1 MLFGIPLFIL
11 GDLYTTLVRVGQTV
25 SLAVLQSTGI
35 ENNGRKISAVS
46 SAELEL
52 EKSSIKLSGQI
63 LHLTEHTP
71 DATLTPSGESSNP
84 ATDKSKH
91 NDSSSL
97 LADTSAADDMGPVT
111 VNVSNGSV
119 IWTGDYI
126 KFNQIKAKKD
136 KGNLSASQP
145 SSSTVSRNTLLFSV
159 PSHVTERISGTLI
172 GTAAL
177 SEIESG
183 GVTSH
188 GLNGT
193 WEFDLTSLETTAR
206 SLWAKATTNR
216 EKILELGMS
225 FNNTF
230 PYIINRG
237 TSYIPSHHYVNNH
250 HHHRSSN
257 HCH

>member
-1 MLFGIPLFIL
+1 
-11 GDLYTTLVRVGQTV
+11 
-25 SLAVLQSTGI
+25 LQSPGI
-35 ENNGRKISAVS
+35 EKNGRKISAIS

-63 LHLTEHTP
+63 LHPTEHTP
-71 DATLTPSGESSNP
+71 DATLTPSGESSDST
-84 ATDKSKH
+84 TDQSKH
-91 NDSSSL
+91 NDSSL
-97 LADTSAADDMGPVT
+97 LSVDTGATDTEVNIGPVI
-111 VNVSNGSV
+111 VNASNGSV

-145 SSSTVSRNTLLFSV
+145 SSSTVSRNALLFSV
-159 PSHVTERISGTLI
+159 PSHVTEQVSGTLI

-177 SEIESG
+177 SEIESEG
-183 GVTSH
+183 ITSH

-193 WEFDLTSLETTAR
+193 WEFDLTSLETTAK

-237 TSYIPSHHYVNNH
+237 TSYIPGHHYIINR

-257 HCH
+257 RCHRVSQRVPGAFENNLFYLRVPTCC

>member
-1 MLFGIPLFIL
+1 
-11 GDLYTTLVRVGQTV
+11 
-25 SLAVLQSTGI
+25 
-35 ENNGRKISAVS
+35 
-46 SAELEL
+46 
-52 EKSSIKLSGQI
+52 
-63 LHLTEHTP
+63 
-71 DATLTPSGESSNP
+71 
-84 ATDKSKH
+84 
-91 NDSSSL
+91 
-97 LADTSAADDMGPVT
+97 MGPVT
-111 VNVSNGSV
+111 VNVSNRLV

-126 KFNQIKAKKD
+126 KFNQIKVKKD

-145 SSSTVSRNTLLFSV
+145 SSSTVSHNALLFSV
-159 PSHVTERISGTLI
+159 PSHITEQISGTLI

-188 GLNGT
+188 GLNRT
-193 WEFDLTSLETTAR
+193 WEFDLTSLETIAR

-230 PYIINRG
+230 PYILNQG

-257 HCH
+257 CCH